1 VAARAPSARRRRRY
15 AQHFLAS
22 NSLAA
27 ELVRGA
33 EVGSD
38 DLVVEIGAGGGRLTA
53 ELARRAREVR
63 AIEIDP
69 AWVAELRARFGR
81 VANVVIVEG
90 DALAT
95 PLPGEPFRV
104 LANPP
109 FNRTTDVLRRL
120 LDNPATPLR
129 RANLLL
135 EWDVACKRAR
145 VAPSTVLGVVWQARY
160 EFGVVR
166 RLHPSAFA
174 PPAAVDVGLLRI
186 VAREQPLVPAAE
198 TEAFRRL
205 VRDTFAGGLA
215 LRRALRGKLPPRQLK
230 GLARAHGFAADAVP
244 SELDVHQWA
253 AIHRAVR
260 GVR

>member
-1 VAARAPSARRRRRY
+1 M
-15 AQHFLAS
+15 
-22 NSLAA
+22 
-27 ELVRGA
+27 RGA

-104 LANPP
+104 LTNPP

-129 RANLLL
+129 RADLLL